1 VSIPVRR
8 QVKDNNGEKGDG
20 DARYDKVDGV
30 EECLSADRYVER
42 DIRLRLRAAVVAL
55 DMLAG
60 RNVQDVPLY
69 APVEVLQVNAV
80 MNRILLTRL
89 LVNVG
94 QVDL

>member
-1 VSIPVRR
+1 MSIPVRR

>member
-1 VSIPVRR
+1 
-8 QVKDNNGEKGDG
+8 VKDNNGEKGDG

>member
-1 VSIPVRR
+1 
-8 QVKDNNGEKGDG
+8 VKDNNGEKGDG

-42 DIRLRLRAAVVAL
+42 DIRLRLRTAVVAL

-69 APVEVLQVNAV
+69 APVEVLQINAV